1 MKIDLM
7 IGADH
12 AGFALKKTILEMLSA
27 KGVRWK
33 DVGTFSDE
41 SVDYPDFA
49 FKVARAIASGQV
61 KTGILICG
69 TGIGMSIT
77 ANRLP
82 GVRAALCNDLY
93 TVRMARA
100 QNNANILALGSRVVG
115 PGLAQEIVK
124 TFLETPFE
132 KGRHLRRIKK
142 MDQDPNKQISNLLI
156 PNGLP

>member
-1 MKIDLM
+1 MSKQPKKIKVL

-12 AGFALKKTILEMLSA
+12 AGFELKTVILDYLSA
-27 KGVRWK
+27 QGFGWE
-33 DVGTFSDE
+33 DVGTFDKE

-49 FKVARAIASGQV
+49 FKVAREVAEGRAAFGL
-61 KTGILICG
+61 LICG

-77 ANRLP
+77 ANRVA

-93 TVRMARA
+93 TARMARA
-100 QNNANILALGSRVVG
+100 HNNANILALGSRVVG
-115 PGLAQEIVK
+115 SGLAQAIVQ

-142 MDQDPNKQISNLLI
+142 MEVGCS
-156 PNGLP
+156 